1 MKRAL
6 LIAGGTVGGLGAVL
20 AITPPQLTSTTSTS
34 SLTGSLGGTPSGGN
48 VATAPATQAATAQ
61 AATAQAATP
70 AATKAAPQSKATK
83 MAAAATKS
91 AAATTSAIASATAQ
105 ATPSATPTATPI
117 PTPAKTAA
125 AAAPAPATGGYSGT
139 VSGASFQAR
148 NYGNLTATVT
158 FSNGQIS
165 HVSASQSPSSWSQ
178 NSLSTL
184 IPYVTSGKITV
195 DQIKQYAAE
204 QLPCAIA
211 NSCRSQASFS
221 ATAFWESVK
230 SAISKAG
237 L

>member
-20 AITPPQLTSTTSTS
+20 AITPPQITSTTSTG
-34 SLTGSLGGTPSGGN
+34 SLTGSLGGTPSGEN
-48 VATAPATQAATAQ
+48 VATAAATQ

-70 AATKAAPQSKATK
+70 AATKAAPKSKATK
-83 MAAAATKS
+83 KSSGGATAS
-91 AAATTSAIASATAQ
+91 ASASASATAAQ
-105 ATPSATPTATPI
+105 TQSAAPT
-117 PTPAKTAA
+117 PTPAKTTAA
-125 AAAPAPATGGYSGT
+125 PAPAPATGGYSGT

-148 NYGNLTATVT
+148 NYGNLSATVT
-158 FSNGQIS
+158 FKDGKITN
-165 HVSASQSPSSWSQ
+165 VSASQSPSSWSQ
-178 NSLSTL
+178 NSLSSL
-184 IPYVTSGKITV
+184 IPYVSSGKITV

-204 QLPCAIA
+204 QLPCAIG

-221 ATAFWESVK
+221 ATAFWQSVK